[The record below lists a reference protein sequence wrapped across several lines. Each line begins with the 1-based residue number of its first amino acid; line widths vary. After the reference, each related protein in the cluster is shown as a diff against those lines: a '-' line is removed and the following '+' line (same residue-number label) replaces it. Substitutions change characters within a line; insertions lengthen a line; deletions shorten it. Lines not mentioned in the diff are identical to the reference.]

1 MNNKTMK
8 TMLFAFTLSLAG
20 ASYVIANQNHASAG
34 ASMGMGSMEM
44 GHKGM
49 MEHKGMMGMHNTTM
63 NFSQLNLSE
72 SQEKEIQAIM
82 AAAMGEKQLDM
93 AEMQVQHADMQA
105 LLSAEVFDENKAS
118 ALMAKHHSQ
127 MQDKAMTMLKV
138 KHQIFQ
144 VLDDE
149 QKTQLMSMQN
159 NKMNMQ

>member
-1 MNNKTMK
+1 
-8 TMLFAFTLSLAG
+8 MLFAFTLSLAG

-34 ASMGMGSMEM
+34 ASMGMGNMEM
-44 GHKGM
+44 G
-49 MEHKGMMGMHNTTM
+49 HKGMMGMHNTTM

-105 LLSAEVFDENKAS
+105 LLSAEVFDENKAN
-118 ALMAKHHSQ
+118 ALMEKHHSQ
-127 MQDKAMTMLKV
+127 MGDKAMTMLKV

>member
-44 GHKGM
+44 GN
-49 MEHKGMMGMHNTTM
+49 MEMGHKGMMGMHNNAM

-105 LLSAEVFDENKAS
+105 LLSAEVFDENKAN

-127 MQDKAMTMLKV
+127 MGDKAMTMLKV